1 MSKQLKFVVL
11 AVLALAMMSGVFA
24 VSASPAPQAAG
35 LTDVTEVGFLVIDLA
50 PLFIGIQNGYFKD
63 EGLNMKFVEI
73 DSGVLGVGAVSSGLA
88 QFVDLGVSDVV
99 DLQAAGKDAVLVYSM
114 VNSLTMDLVVSDK
127 ALAAAGVDRS
137 SPLADRYAALKGLT
151 IGISRPGAP
160 TELYPKWMMKQAGLN
175 PDTDAN
181 FVSVGGAQ
189 NLQAALESGQ
199 IDAFMLSAPAP
210 ISIQN
215 EGLGKILIMNSAGD
229 VPALK
234 QFAFESIAVM
244 RPWAEANPQLVEG
257 YSRAMDKANQFL
269 IEHPEE
275 SVQIL
280 HDNYFSDTPIET
292 VKLSLY
298 GTLPA
303 INPDGDL
310 SEEAVKNQLTVSKE
324 IGAIEEIPDTSEG
337 KLWTNQWNPKTL
349 PDTLQFVA
357 PTEEATAEATP

>member
-1 MSKQLKFVVL
+1 MSKQFKSVIL
-11 AVLALAMMSGVFA
+11 AVLALMMMSGVLA
-24 VSASPAPQAAG
+24 VSAAPAPQEN
-35 LTDVTEVGFLVIDLA
+35 LTDVTQVGFLVIDLA

-63 EGLNMKFVEI
+63 EGLNMRFVEI
-73 DSGVLGVGAVSSGLA
+73 DSGALGVGAVSSGLA
-88 QFVDLGVSDVV
+88 QFVDLGVSDVM

-114 VNSLTMDLVVSDK
+114 INSLTMDLVVSNK
-127 ALAAAGVDRS
+127 VLEATGVDRS

-160 TELYPKWMMKQAGLN
+160 TELYPKWMMQQAGLN
-175 PDTDAN
+175 PDTDAT

-215 EGLGKILIMNSAGD
+215 EGLGKILIQNSAGD
-229 VPALK
+229 VPEFK

-257 YSRAMDKANQFL
+257 YSRAMDKGNQFL

-275 SVQIL
+275 ALQIL
-280 HDNYFSDTPIET
+280 HDNYFPDTDMDT
-292 VKLSLY
+292 LRLSLL

-303 INPDGDL
+303 INPDGNL
-310 SEEAVKNQLTVSKE
+310 SEEAIKNQLTVAQA
-324 IGAIEEIPDTSEG
+324 IGSITDVPDTAEG
-337 KLWTNQWNPKTL
+337 KLWTNQWNPETL
-349 PDTLQFVA
+349 PDTLTFDPA
-357 PTEEATAEATP
+357 SLEATAEATP